1 MSLNALRVNAPLKA
15 TSTVIILHGLGDSAD
30 GWRFLSD
37 LLHQYEQFK
46 TVNFIFPNAPVKP
59 LSCAGGQRISQ
70 WFDIFELGNPDA
82 RQDEDG
88 YWSSVS
94 KINNL
99 IEDESNNGIDSSKI
113 IIGGFSQGASI
124 SLGVAASYEK
134 KLAGVLCLSGF
145 FGMKQGITSR
155 LKDTNKSTPI
165 FHGHGDLDPV
175 ININWARATAK
186 YFKNELGFSNYNL
199 QEYPGMA
206 HSTCNE
212 EISEIAEFIT
222 TKLCLK

>member
-1 MSLNALRVNAPLKA
+1 MLRVNAPVKA

-37 LLHQYEQFK
+37 LLHQYEQFR
-46 TVNFIFPNAPVKP
+46 TVNFVFPNAPIKP
-59 LSCAGGQRISQ
+59 LTCAGGQRISQ
-70 WFDIFELGNPDA
+70 WFDIFEMGNPDA

-88 YWSSVS
+88 YWGSVS

-99 IEDESNNGIDSSKI
+99 IEDEANNGIDSSKI

-134 KLAGVLCLSGF
+134 KIAGVLCLSGF
-145 FGMKQGITSR
+145 FGMKQGISSR
-155 LKDTNKSTPI
+155 LKDVNKNTPI

-175 ININWARATAK
+175 ININYARATAK
-186 YFKNELGFSNYNL
+186 YFQNNLGFTNYHL
-199 QEYPGMA
+199 HEYSGMA

-212 EISEIAEFIT
+212 EISEIAEFIS
-222 TKLCLK
+222 KNLSLK